1 MIDRELLNE
10 AQTGDASP
18 KKVVRRN
25 LGAGGSRVPVIAALP
40 AELERRKVVLPKP
53 LSGESWLKT
62 PRQDAVDLGNRPRP
76 PSIEASPNEIVL
88 NFQRN

>member
-53 LSGESWLKT
+53 LSGNPGLKPLVKT
-62 PRQDAVDLGNRPRP
+62 L
-76 PSIEASPNEIVL
+76 SIWATARARHQSRRHPTRL
-88 NFQRN
+88 Y